1 MQEAVV
7 SGASGETSSS
17 PEVIAT
23 LTDDLIR
30 AADGSSSASLHEA
43 SGKLGAL
50 PAKLKPLVPS
60 MRVCGR
66 ALPVRCPAGDNL
78 WIHRALAES
87 RPGDVLVVD
96 CGAAGVDFGYWGE
109 IMATAAVARC
119 LAGLVITGGVRDSLA
134 LIALG
139 LPTFSACVSIR
150 GTIKNPRGD
159 GAVGEPVRIGEV
171 LVRKGDLVFGD
182 ADGVCVLPPQ
192 AAAAAVPAAAQR
204 DADEVGILE
213 QVRGGALTLDVYSL

>member
-1 MQEAVV
+1 MTV
-7 SGASGETSSS
+7 S
-17 PEVIAT
+17 
-23 LTDDLIR
+23 DDLIL
-30 AADGSSSASLHEA
+30 AASGSSSASLHEA

-50 PAKLKPLVPS
+50 PAVLKPLIPA
-60 MRVCGR
+60 MRLCGR

-96 CGAAGVDFGYWGE
+96 CGPGGADFGYWGE
-109 IMATAAVARC
+109 IMATAAVARG

-159 GAVGEPVRIGEV
+159 GAVGEPVRIGEIV
-171 LVRKGDLVFGD
+171 VRNGDLVFGD
-182 ADGVCVLPPQ
+182 ADGVCVLGPA
-192 AAAAAVPAAAQR
+192 AAAAAVPAAAGR
-204 DADEVGILE
+204 DLNEVDILQ
-213 QVRGGALTLDVYSL
+213 QVRGGALTLDVYKL